1 MSFDPFIS
9 SSSLSRRWED
19 PPSSRS
25 TYRLSRGPLSS
36 SRWSTTRPEPLQRWE
51 QSDLSQASIVNAELL
66 ELRAQEREQLVGLN
80 NRFASYIE
88 KVRHLEQQNRVL
100 LLQLEGL
107 RRRQSQPSRVQQL
120 YLQEVRGLREQ
131 LHQEAQNK
139 ARMEAQREKL
149 RDAHAKLHERWEE
162 EAQRRSRAEAE
173 VQRLREEAGQVALCS
188 CDAEASVVSL
198 AQELA
203 FLKQVFAEEQEG
215 LRVQL
220 QVASLSVELDTSR
233 PDLSAA
239 LREIRAQYESL
250 AGRNMQTAE
259 AWFRG
264 KVASVVE
271 LTDKQEEAVRL
282 VREETA
288 EYRRLL
294 QSRSAEVEALRNV
307 IDSLNAQLG
316 ELEETQST
324 DVTKYQEKISDL
336 ERDIADAKEEM
347 SRYLREYQDLLNVK
361 MALDVEIAAYRKLLE
376 GEEIRLTYSTL
387 PALA

>member
-1 MSFDPFIS
+1 MSFVPYIF
-9 SSSLSRRWED
+9 SSLSRRWED
-19 PPSSRS
+19 SPSSRT
-25 TYRLSRGPLSS
+25 TYRLSRGPLTS
-36 SRWSTTRPEPLQRWE
+36 SRWPMHLEPLQRWE
-51 QSDLSQASIVNAELL
+51 QSDLSQASIVNA

-100 LLQLEGL
+100 LLQLEAL

-139 ARMEAQREKL
+139 ARMEAQKEKL
-149 RDAHAKLHERWEE
+149 REAHTQLHERWEE
-162 EAQRRSRAEAE
+162 EARRRSWAEAE
-173 VQRLREEAGQVALCS
+173 VQRLQEEAGQAALCS

-271 LTDKQEEAVRL
+271 LSDKQEEAVCL

-316 ELEETQST
+316 DLEETQNT
-324 DVTKYQEKISDL
+324 DVTKYQERISDL

>member
-1 MSFDPFIS
+1 MSFEPFIS
-9 SSSLSRRWED
+9 STLSRRWD
-19 PPSSRS
+19 DSPS

-36 SRWSTTRPEPLQRWE
+36 SRLSGHSQPLQRWE
-51 QSDLSQASIVNAELL
+51 KTDLNHVSVVNAELL
-66 ELRAQEREQLVGLN
+66 ELRGQEREQLVGLN

-88 KVRHLEQQNRVL
+88 KVRHLEHQNRAL
-100 LLQLEGL
+100 LLQLEAL
-107 RRRQSQPSRVQQL
+107 RRRQSQPSRMQQL
-120 YLQEVRGLREQ
+120 YIQEVRGLREQ
-131 LHQEAQNK
+131 LLQVVQNK
-139 ARMEAQREKL
+139 ACMEAQREQL
-149 RDAHAKLHERWEE
+149 QEVHAQLHQRWEE
-162 EAQRRSRAEAE
+162 EAQRRCQAEE
-173 VQRLREEAGQVALCS
+173 DLQRLKEEAGRIALDS
-188 CDAEASVVSL
+188 CDAEASVASL
-198 AQELA
+198 AQELM
-203 FLKQVFAEEQEG
+203 FLKQVFAEEQDG

-239 LREIRAQYESL
+239 LREIRTQYENM
-250 AGRNMQTAE
+250 AGHNMQAAE
-259 AWFRG
+259 AWYRG

-271 LTDKQEEAVRL
+271 LTDKQEDAVRL

-316 ELEETQST
+316 ELEETQGT
-324 DVTKYQEKISDL
+324 EVTKYQGKISDL
-336 ERDIADAKEEM
+336 ERDISDAKEEM

-376 GEEIRLTYSTL
+376 GEELRFTYSTI